1 MDIRG
6 KILADMKT
14 AMKDRNQV
22 KLDTI
27 RFLQSAIKYRE
38 IELRPNAISDD
49 EIVGVVKK
57 LVKQRK
63 ESIEQFAAGNR
74 QDLVDSENA
83 QLKILEEFL
92 PAQLSRDQI
101 EKIVGEAIAA
111 VNAQSI
117 KDMGPVIKEVMAR
130 AGSAADGKTV
140 SELVKAKLTK

>member
-38 IELRPNAISDD
+38 IELRPNAISED

-63 ESIEQFAAGNR
+63 ESIEQFTAGNR

-92 PAQLSRDQI
+92 PAQLSREQI